1 MFCFWASFLE
11 DVSYLGAIN
20 AKGFTP
26 DWHVISLW
34 FDSSTQMEMLQKIND
49 CESLENL
56 PENVYDGVCFNKVA
70 SLRCTNCISTI
81 TRRHHIF
88 FFRIC
93 SKNCMPGSTTE
104 VSLRGLQESSLQN
117 FVKVS
122 TRYLCHSLSN
132 KVTGLQSI
140 GWTLLEMKCLIKTRT
155 NF

>member
-1 MFCFWASFLE
+1 MFCFWASFVE

-34 FDSSTQMEMLQKIND
+34 FDSSTQMEMLQKITD
-49 CESLENL
+49 CESLENF
-56 PENVYDGVCFNKVA
+56 PENVYDGVCFNKIA
-70 SLRCTNCISTI
+70 SLCCTNCISTI
-81 TRRHHIF
+81 TRMHHRF

-104 VSLRGLQESSLQN
+104 VSSRGLQDSSLQN

-122 TRYLCHSLSN
+122 AWYLCHSLSN

-140 GWTLLEMKCLIKTRT
+140 GC
-155 NF
+155 NFAENEVFDKNKN

>member
-1 MFCFWASFLE
+1 
-11 DVSYLGAIN
+11 
-20 AKGFTP
+20 
-26 DWHVISLW
+26 
-34 FDSSTQMEMLQKIND
+34 MLQKIID

-56 PENVYDGVCFNKVA
+56 PENVYDGVCFKVA
-70 SLRCTNCISTI
+70 SLCCTNCISTI

-122 TRYLCHSLSN
+122 ARYLCHSLSN

-140 GWTLLEMKCLIKTRT
+140 GCNFAENEVFDKNKNYLLTLVEIIVIQKAIFIFECRCPDANAEISKWS
-155 NF
+155 F